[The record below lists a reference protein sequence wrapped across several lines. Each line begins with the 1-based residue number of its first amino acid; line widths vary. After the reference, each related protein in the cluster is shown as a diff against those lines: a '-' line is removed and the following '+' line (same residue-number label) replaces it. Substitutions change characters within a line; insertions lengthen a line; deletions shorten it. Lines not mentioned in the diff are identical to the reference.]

1 MNFSE
6 SITERRINEAQIIPC
21 STLGWKLIRLYK
33 NVLSPGSKKVSL
45 ESTPE
50 IQGRLARLS
59 VRNIYAYDL
68 YVVIFNRFIIV
79 MSFIKL

>member
-1 MNFSE
+1 MS
-6 SITERRINEAQIIPC
+6 RYVP
-21 STLGWKLIRLYK
+21 
-33 NVLSPGSKKVSL
+33 PGSKKVSL
-45 ESTPE
+45 ESTLE

>member
-1 MNFSE
+1 MYFLK
-6 SITERRINEAQIIPC
+6 RIP
-21 STLGWKLIRLYK
+21 RY
-33 NVLSPGSKKVSL
+33 VPPGSEKVSL
-45 ESTPE
+45 ESTLE

>member
-1 MNFSE
+1 MYFLK
-6 SITERRINEAQIIPC
+6 RIP
-21 STLGWKLIRLYK
+21 RY
-33 NVLSPGSKKVSL
+33 VPPGSEKVSL
-45 ESTPE
+45 ESTLE
-50 IQGRLARLS
+50 IQGRFARLS